1 MTASMHLEVVAAD
14 GSAIDRA
21 GKMDCTRGGTATRVL
36 SMGTG
41 AGSEKGCS
49 VNNQAFCGT
58 YCLDARIRLG
68 MECDFGQQPG
78 LGSARSDSGR
88 SGR

>member
-1 MTASMHLEVVAAD
+1 MTASMLLEVLLAAD

-49 VNNQAFCGT
+49 VNQAFC
-58 YCLDARIRLG
+58 
-68 MECDFGQQPG
+68 
-78 LGSARSDSGR
+78 SAYVPA
-88 SGR
+88 

>member
-1 MTASMHLEVVAAD
+1 MTASMLLEGLLVAD

-49 VNNQAFCGT
+49 VNQAFCRF
-58 YCLDARIRLG
+58 LS
-68 MECDFGQQPG
+68 Q
-78 LGSARSDSGR
+78 
-88 SGR
+88 

>member
-1 MTASMHLEVVAAD
+1 MTASMLLEVVAAD

-21 GKMDCTRGGTATRVL
+21 GKMDCTREGTATRVL

-49 VNNQAFCGT
+49 VSQAFC
-58 YCLDARIRLG
+58 
-68 MECDFGQQPG
+68 
-78 LGSARSDSGR
+78 SAYAPA
-88 SGR
+88 

>member
-1 MTASMHLEVVAAD
+1 MTASMLLEVLLAAD

-21 GKMDCTRGGTATRVL
+21 GKMDCARGGTATRVL

-49 VNNQAFCGT
+49 VNQAFCSAYALEDGVRFPPAT
-58 YCLDARIRLG
+58 TARFHYFSQEASRG
-68 MECDFGQQPG
+68 G
-78 LGSARSDSGR
+78 
-88 SGR
+88 